1 MKMEHK
7 ALPTSSN
14 EENLVSNK
22 IQSKKVLNL
31 SGIVKR
37 YSNKEY
43 CFKISCKDL
52 QLIKSLKK
60 QLQTNFSEN
69 LEIHSDKA
77 YYDRRIL

>member
-1 MKMEHK
+1 MRMEHK

-31 SGIVKR
+31 SGIIKR
-37 YSNKEY
+37 YSGNEY
-43 CFKISCKDL
+43 CFKISCNDL

-60 QLQTNFSEN
+60 QLQTKFSDK
-69 LEIHSDKA
+69 LEIHSHKG
-77 YYDRRIL
+77 YYDRRML